1 MRFIVLL
8 CLPWALPAALVYP
21 PLPYPGPAGS
31 SGARTVQTLNY
42 PTLNNPTLS
51 NPALNYPTLNYPT
64 LTYSPLDKEQD
75 TDNETMEYPHDVVD
89 THVYTL
95 EETTMRTTV
104 IEETTNWFMEDTTN
118 SVKVVRNNVED
129 ASDSGEVT
137 TVVMS
142 KKNNNEIIEETN
154 TAMVEGTAMVIMEN
168 TRKNLPLI
176 EVTTKATVDGTIQA
190 MVEGITEATNKG
202 ITEAT
207 NKGITEAT
215 NEGITEAMN
224 EGITEAMKEGTT
236 DAMNEDTTQA
246 TVESTAIA
254 ILENTTEAIVEVTN
268 KATKAME
275 EITTTAMMEG
285 ATKALVENTT
295 SSLSENAASLME
307 EGTADATEMDN
318 NGHVKLDTVPA
329 SCAEVMT
336 NNGLNISTFSHGAA
350 QGIHSLHLE
359 EIREFFEPEAPLI
372 NKIPV
377 VNDDLSSEQVILFD
391 APLAGY
397 DNDFK
402 TMALKVMAHFMLNPH
417 LGPQNMNT
425 LEKVSHQYLMQEVY
439 AAAAPI
445 YQRIKETPPTD
456 PELCPCV
463 KDITGNGILNEL
475 VNIVHQRKRSGSI
488 RYPGSNAK
496 TVNTKTGSDEAL
508 STAEQE
514 YLADS
519 SQNHARRLLELRPWI
534 PNTLTGPEQWV
545 SYEAMLTTLMLN
557 QEELTDFA
565 TFMFCKLNAAE

>member
-1 MRFIVLL
+1 MRFIVFL
-8 CLPWALPAALVYP
+8 CLPWALTAALVYP

-42 PTLNNPTLS
+42 PTLNNPTLN

-64 LTYSPLDKEQD
+64 LTYRPLDKEQD
-75 TDNETMEYPHDVVD
+75 NDYETTEYPYVVD
-89 THVYTL
+89 THLYTL
-95 EETTMRTTV
+95 EETTMGSTA
-104 IEETTNWFMEDTTN
+104 IEDTTNWLMEDTTN
-118 SVKVVRNNVED
+118 SVKVVSNNDED
-129 ASDSGEVT
+129 ASDSAEVT

-142 KKNNNEIIEETN
+142 KKNNNDMIEETKE
-154 TAMVEGTAMVIMEN
+154 AMIEGTAMVIIEN
-168 TRKNLPLI
+168 TKKNLPLV
-176 EVTTKATVDGTIQA
+176 EGTTKATVEGTVQA

-202 ITEAT
+202 ITD
-207 NKGITEAT
+207 
-215 NEGITEAMN
+215 
-224 EGITEAMKEGTT
+224 AMKEGTT
-236 DAMNEDTTQA
+236 DAMNEDKTQA
-246 TVESTAIA
+246 TVESTTIA
-254 ILENTTEAIVEVTN
+254 MVENTTAAIVEGTT
-268 KATKAME
+268 KDTKAME
-275 EITTTAMMEG
+275 EITITAMMEG
-285 ATKALVENTT
+285 TTKALVENTT
-295 SSLSENAASLME
+295 SSLSENAANLME
-307 EGTADATEMDN
+307 EGTADTTEMDTATN
-318 NGHVKLDTVPA
+318 VKLDTVPA

-359 EIREFFEPEAPLI
+359 EIREFFEPEAPFI

-463 KDITGNGILNEL
+463 KDITGNGILTEL

-488 RYPGSNAK
+488 RYPGSNDK
-496 TVNTKTGSDEAL
+496 TVNTKTGSEEAL
-508 STAEQE
+508 SAAEQE

-519 SQNHARRLLELRPWI
+519 SQENAMRLLELRPWT

-545 SYEAMLTTLMLN
+545 SFEAMLTTLMLN